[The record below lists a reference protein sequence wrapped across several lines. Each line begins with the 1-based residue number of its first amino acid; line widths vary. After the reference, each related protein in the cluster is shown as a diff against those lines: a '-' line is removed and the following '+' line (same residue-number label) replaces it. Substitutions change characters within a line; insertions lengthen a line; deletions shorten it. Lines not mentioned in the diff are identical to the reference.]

1 MESGQLLALHDR
13 QQRIE
18 VEYRMMRREVT
29 PEVIRH
35 VALKH
40 GEGMVLYTR
49 LTTANADRVIA
60 EQIAYYEQLGL
71 DFEWKTYEHDTPA
84 DLKDR
89 LRAHGFKAE
98 EPEALLVL
106 DIDAAPHIL
115 LQPVTHDVRRITDPE
130 RLEEVRRIQ
139 ESVWDEPHAWL
150 VPELSDYLIND
161 PDHMSVYIAYA
172 EGTPVSAAW
181 ISFHDH
187 NQFAGLWGGSTLAEY
202 RGRGFYT
209 ALLAIRLQEAQQR
222 GVRFL
227 TIDASPMSRPIVE
240 KNGFQFLTFTQP
252 FKWQVKPETPSS
264 PNEF

>member
-1 MESGQLLALHDR
+1 MNIDQLLAVHDQ

-18 VEYRMMRREVT
+18 VEYRTLRREVT

-40 GEGMVLYTR
+40 GEGMVLYSR
-49 LTTANADRVIA
+49 LNAENADRVIA
-60 EQIAYYEQLGL
+60 EQIAYYRQLGQ
-71 DFEWKTYEHDTPA
+71 DFEWKTYDHDTPG

-89 LRAHGFKAE
+89 LSAQSFQAE

-106 DIDAAPHIL
+106 DIDIAPQIL
-115 LQPVTHDVRRITDPE
+115 LQPVTHDVRRITDPD

-139 ESVWDEPHAWL
+139 ESVWDDPHDWL
-150 VPELSDYLIND
+150 VPALGDDLVND
-161 PDHMSVYIAYA
+161 PDHLSVYVAYA
-172 EGTPVSAAW
+172 EGVPVSAAW

-187 NQFAGLWGGSTLAEY
+187 SEFAGLWGGSTLAEY

-209 ALLAIRLQEAQQR
+209 ALLAARLQEARPR

-240 KNGFQFLTFTQP
+240 KHGFQFLTFTQP
-252 FKWQVKPETPSS
+252 FKWHVKQ
-264 PNEF
+264 